1 VTGVA
6 TSPPPEMDTSSS
18 AGGPRVLFIGM
29 GATAVAWYRC
39 YMPAVFMGADWI
51 GVVGEPPQLKY
62 VTGLVDGKTRLARFE
77 DYDVI
82 VVQQPRGRKWLK
94 LIKGLQARGIRV
106 LAEVDDYLHGIER
119 MKDHDF
125 RGGFTKDTLRL
136 MEENWRACDGM
147 IVSTP
152 YIAMKYKRFA
162 KRMFVCENGLD
173 TARYRLTRPERPS
186 VNIGWAGGTGHVKAA
201 VPWIREAYVALGER
215 DNTCFISIG
224 QNFADTFQARYGSR
238 AISVPFTALE
248 TYPAAMTMLDV
259 ALAPADTKGDGRAFF
274 KGKSDL
280 RWLEAGALGIP
291 IIADPHVYPKITH
304 GVDGFHATNTNEVLE
319 LLLQL
324 VDDPSLR
331 LEVGANAKR
340 YVEEHRDMKV
350 AVHQWQ
356 QAAASLVERT

>member
-1 VTGVA
+1 MTA
-6 TSPPPEMDTSSS
+6 
-18 AGGPRVLFIGM
+18 GPRVLFIGL

-39 YMPAVFMGADWI
+39 FMPAMFMGADWI
-51 GVVGEPPQLKY
+51 GVLEQPPNLRY
-62 VTGLVDGKTRLARFE
+62 VTGLVGGKTALPRYE

-82 VVQQPRGRKWLK
+82 VVQQPRGKKWLK
-94 LIKGLQARGIRV
+94 LIKGLQARGVKV

-119 MKDHDF
+119 MPDHDF

-162 KRMFVCENGLD
+162 KQMFVCENGLD

-186 VNIGWAGGTGHVKAA
+186 VNIGWAGGTGHTRAA
-201 VPWIREAYVALGER
+201 LPWIKEAHAVLGER

-224 QNFADTFQARYGSR
+224 QNFAEAFQARYGSR
-238 AISVPFTALE
+238 AVSVPFTALE

-259 ALAPADTKGDGRAFF
+259 ALAPADTKGDGRSFF

-291 IIADPHVYPKITH
+291 IIANPTVYSKITH
-304 GVDGFHATNTNEVLE
+304 GVDGFHANTNEEVLE

-324 VDDPSLR
+324 VDDPTLR

-340 YVEEHRDMKV
+340 YVEENRDMKI
-350 AVHQWQ
+350 AVRQWQ
-356 QAAASLVERT
+356 QAVASLVDNPA